1 LSHKKIVV
9 LIILIFTILLLVVG
23 CGKGQVESS
32 SNTSNIKKV
41 SDNTEDYKEASDYT
55 YNYEGYYD
63 YTYSF
68 SKYGFSF
75 KYPEAWIVD
84 ELPSYLPT
92 AKKEGSP
99 DWGVNVYIEGDKEN
113 KISILGSYSSYSPTN
128 FSKIK
133 EFIIDD
139 KGIGYLY
146 IGEYDGKVN
155 ILVLYNKSI
164 QKGYQNAVVFVNK
177 DFYQQH
183 KNEIWHILG
192 SVKY

>member
-1 LSHKKIVV
+1 MGYGLSHKKIVV

-55 YNYEGYYD
+55 Y
-63 YTYSF
+63 SF

-92 AKKEGSP
+92 E
-99 DWGVNVYIEGDKEN
+99 
-113 KISILGSYSSYSPTN
+113 
-128 FSKIK
+128 
-133 EFIIDD
+133 
-139 KGIGYLY
+139 
-146 IGEYDGKVN
+146 
-155 ILVLYNKSI
+155 
-164 QKGYQNAVVFVNK
+164 
-177 DFYQQH
+177 
-183 KNEIWHILG
+183 
-192 SVKY
+192 